1 MEPTLPNADT
11 KDKSAIDKYPALS
24 HCRELRELEISL
36 PYMPGDEMTLFS
48 SITSTNLR
56 KIVLPLRYEFGMPL
70 VSCFERYPQALDD
83 CLYQLVQRLRRS
95 GYKHRLE
102 LAFQTIEV
110 PDDEV
115 FEEFLP
121 KFREQGRV
129 KLISEVDGRVFYSS
143 DQ

>member
-1 MEPTLPNADT
+1 
-11 KDKSAIDKYPALS
+11 
-24 HCRELRELEISL
+24 
-36 PYMPGDEMTLFS
+36 MTLFS
-48 SITSTNLR
+48 SIASTNLR

-70 VSCFERYPQALDD
+70 VSRFERYPKALDD

-95 GYKHRLE
+95 GYKHGLE

-129 KLISEVDGRVFYSS
+129 KLISVVKS
-143 DQ
+143 